1 MDLKLKS
8 PEQDNEDSQNID
20 DWLLDSNVDYNSLS
34 ELGNGLN
41 YWNTKKWMT
50 FFGFLEKI
58 NYKLA
63 KNRES
68 ARNSRKR
75 KKVYFE
81 ML

>member
-41 YWNTKKWMT
+41 Y
-50 FFGFLEKI
+50 
-58 NYKLA
+58 
-63 KNRES
+63 
-68 ARNSRKR
+68 
-75 KKVYFE
+75 
-81 ML
+81 